1 MFLEAKPSNKS
12 KKGGTKGTVALS
24 KESTQLIC
32 VSQDSSEKVYSA
44 ERRMI
49 DQMAASNSPRT
60 PGTKLIFGKEWVHH
74 KELSKSANLMNA
86 VLARQNSGEDH
97 MRKPCTKKDAPAE
110 KHGL

>member
-49 DQMAASNSPRT
+49 DQMAA
-60 PGTKLIFGKEWVHH
+60 
-74 KELSKSANLMNA
+74 
-86 VLARQNSGEDH
+86 
-97 MRKPCTKKDAPAE
+97 
-110 KHGL
+110 